1 MMFKKVI
8 FMATVILSF
17 VSSVFAADLKIGI
30 FDERLVLSK
39 APQLELIEAKLQKQF
54 ADRLGEIKAL
64 QEAGKS
70 KQEQGQRDAVTMTEA
85 QGIQLERELKELGA
99 KLQTKNKNLQEDFQR
114 AKQTEV
120 TKIRVK
126 IQQIV
131 TKIASE
137 ENFDV
142 VLRIESVAF
151 RKEAIDISNKVITV
165 LSNPAG

>member
-1 MMFKKVI
+1 MFKRVI
-8 FMATVILSF
+8 FTATIVLSF
-17 VSSVFAADLKIGI
+17 VSSTFAADLKIGV
-30 FDERLVLSK
+30 FDERLVMSK
-39 APQLELIEAKLQKQF
+39 APQMELIDAKLQKQF
-54 ADRLGEIKAL
+54 VDRLDEIKAL
-64 QEAGKS
+64 KENGKA
-70 KQEQGQRDAVTMTEA
+70 KQEQGKRDAVTMTEA
-85 QGIQLERELKELGA
+85 QGIQLDRELKEIGA
-99 KLQTKNKNLQEDFQR
+99 TLQTKNKNLQEDFQR

-131 TKIASE
+131 SKIASE

-142 VLRIESVAF
+142 VFRIESVVF

>member
-1 MMFKKVI
+1 MFKRII
-8 FMATVILSF
+8 FIAAILLSPMTNA
-17 VSSVFAADLKIGI
+17 FAADLKIGI

-54 ADRLGEIKAL
+54 ADRLEEIKLMKEKGLA
-64 QEAGKS
+64 
-70 KQEQGQRDAVTMTEA
+70 KQEQGQRDAMTMTEE
-85 QGIQLERELKELGA
+85 QSIQLNRELAEISSS
-99 KLQTKNKNLQEDFQR
+99 LQAKNKNLQEDFQR
-114 AKQTEV
+114 AKQAEV
-120 TKIRVK
+120 TKVRVK

-131 TKIASE
+131 VKIAAD

-142 VLRIESVAF
+142 VFRIETVAF

>member
-1 MMFKKVI
+1 MFKRVI
-8 FMATVILSF
+8 FTAALILSS
-17 VSSVFAADLKIGI
+17 VSSVFAADMKIGI

-54 ADRLGEIKAL
+54 ADRLDEMKSLKEKGLAK
-64 QEAGKS
+64 QDQGK
-70 KQEQGQRDAVTMTEA
+70 RDAVTMTEA
-85 QGIQLERELKELGA
+85 QRIQLDRELAEISTSY
-99 KLQTKNKNLQEDFQR
+99 QSKNKNLQEDFQR
-114 AKQTEV
+114 AKQDEL

-131 TKIASE
+131 SKVATD
-137 ENFDV
+137 ENFDL

-151 RKEAIDISNKVITV
+151 RKEAIDISNQVITV

>member
-1 MMFKKVI
+1 MFKKVI
-8 FMATVILSF
+8 FTVTIILSF
-17 VSSVFAADLKIGI
+17 VSSAFAADLKIGI

-54 ADRLGEIKAL
+54 ADRLDEIKAL
-64 QEAGKS
+64 QESGKA

-85 QGIQLERELKELGA
+85 QGIQLERELKEIGA
-99 KLQTKNKNLQEDFQR
+99 TLQTKNKNLQEDFQR
-114 AKQTEV
+114 AKQAEV

-131 TKIASE
+131 SKIASE
-137 ENFDV
+137 EKFDI
-142 VLRIESVAF
+142 VLRIESVVF